1 MTEGQL
7 ENKEQMVDTN
17 LTILINT
24 LNLNKPK
31 LQLKGRISDWIKK
44 KWDPIVCHLQ
54 ETDFTKKKRYTKQ
67 TKSSKR
73 TNMAILRS
81 EKDLETKNI
90 REKEGHCLTLKESIP

>member
-31 LQLKGRISDWIKK
+31 TPIKRQNFRLNKK
-44 KWDPIVCHLQ
+44 KVRSNCMPSTRDRLY
-54 ETDFTKKKRYTKQ
+54 KKKRYTKQ

>member
-31 LQLKGRISDWIKK
+31 LQLKGRISD
-44 KWDPIVCHLQ
+44 
-54 ETDFTKKKRYTKQ
+54 
-67 TKSSKR
+67 
-73 TNMAILRS
+73 
-81 EKDLETKNI
+81 
-90 REKEGHCLTLKESIP
+90 